1 MRKAE
6 RLVDG
11 VRRGEP
17 VSLTVD
23 GQPIEAYS
31 GETVA
36 AAMLAAGWRTLRRT
50 ALNGSPRGLFC
61 AMGACF
67 DCLVIINGDRE
78 VRSCMT
84 TVEDGMVVSTGPR

>member
-1 MRKAE
+1 MTKAE

-23 GQPIEAYS
+23 GEPIAAHS

-36 AAMLAAGWRTLRRT
+36 VAMLAAGRRTLRRT
-50 ALNGSPRGLFC
+50 ALRGSPRGLFC
-61 AMGACF
+61 VMGACF
-67 DCLVIINGDRE
+67 DCLVIIDGE
-78 VRSCMT
+78 LGVRSCMAM
-84 TVEDGMVVSTGPR
+84 VEDGMVVSTGTR